1 VVSGVK
7 IPSIETCLQLMD
19 DYRMLDNIK
28 AHSRVVARVAELITV
43 GLRRRSGADLNLDLV
58 ISASL
63 LHDIA
68 KTQCL
73 DNRCDHARVGG
84 EICREHG
91 FVELAD
97 IVEEHVVIKNNGSG
111 LITEKEIVYY
121 ADKRVNH
128 DQVVSLQ
135 DRLDYILD
143 RYGRNNAV
151 RYDLIQQNFAKC
163 LSMEKRIFASLDFR
177 PEQLAYQIMAKQDWR
192 V

>member
-1 VVSGVK
+1 
-7 IPSIETCLQLMD
+7 MD
-19 DYRMLDNIK
+19 DYQMLDNIR
-28 AHSRVVARVAELITV
+28 AHSKVVARVAELITR
-43 GLRRRSGADLNLDLV
+43 GLMQGNGVTALNLDLV

-73 DNRCDHARVGG
+73 DSRCDHARVGG

-91 FVELAD
+91 FMEIAD
-97 IVEEHVVIKNNGSG
+97 IVEQHVVIKSNGSG
-111 LITEKEIVYY
+111 SITETEIVYY

-128 DQVVSLQ
+128 DKVVSLH

-143 RYGRNNAV
+143 RYARNNAV
-151 RYDLIQQNFAKC
+151 RSDLILQNFAKC
-163 LSMEKRIFASLDFR
+163 LRMEKRIFDNLDFS
-177 PEQLAYQIMAKQDWR
+177 PGQLADQVMANQDWR

>member
-1 VVSGVK
+1 VK
-7 IPSIETCLQLMD
+7 IPTVDTCLQLME

-28 AHSRVVARVAELITV
+28 AHSKVVARVAELITV
-43 GLRRRSGADLNLDLV
+43 GLTRRSGEALNLDLV

-73 DNRCDHARVGG
+73 DSRCDHAKVGG
-84 EICREHG
+84 EICRGHG
-91 FVELAD
+91 FVEIAD
-97 IVEEHVVIKNNGSG
+97 IVEEHVVIKSNGSG
-111 LITEKEIVYY
+111 RITEKEIVYY

-128 DQVVSLQ
+128 DQVVSLH

-143 RYGRNNAV
+143 RYARNNAV
-151 RYDLIQQNFAKC
+151 RHDLIQQNFAKC
-163 LSMEKRIFASLDFR
+163 LTMEKRIFDNLDFS
-177 PEQLAYQIMAKQDWR
+177 PEQLAALIMAKREWR

>member
-1 VVSGVK
+1 VVCGVK
-7 IPSIETCLQLMD
+7 IPTVETCLQLMD

-28 AHSRVVARVAELITV
+28 AHSKVVARVAELIT
-43 GLRRRSGADLNLDLV
+43 SGFMQRNGEALNLDLV

-73 DNRCDHARVGG
+73 DSRCDHAKMGG

-91 FVELAD
+91 FTEIAD
-97 IVEEHVVIKNNGSG
+97 IVEEHVVIKSNGSG
-111 LITEKEIVYY
+111 RITEKEIVYY

-128 DQVVSLQ
+128 DKVVSLH
-135 DRLDYILD
+135 DRLDYILE
-143 RYGRNNAV
+143 RYARNNAV
-151 RYDLIQQNFAKC
+151 RHDLIQQNFDKC
-163 LSMEKRIFASLDFR
+163 LKMEKKIFDNLDFS
-177 PEQLAYQIMAKQDWR
+177 PEQLASLIMSKRDWR

>member
-1 VVSGVK
+1 VK
-7 IPSIETCLQLMD
+7 IPTIETCLQLMD

-28 AHSRVVARVAELITV
+28 AHSRVVARVAELVTR
-43 GLRRRSGADLNLDLV
+43 GFRQTTGENLNLDLV
-58 ISASL
+58 LSASL

-73 DNRCDHARVGG
+73 DNRCDHAKVGG

-97 IVEEHVVIKNNGSG
+97 IVAEHVVLKSNGSG
-111 LITEKEIVYY
+111 PITEKEIVYY

-143 RYGRNNAV
+143 RYGRNNIV
-151 RYDLIQQNFAKC
+151 RHDMIQQNFDKC
-163 LSMEKRIFASLDFR
+163 LKMEKRIFASLDFN
-177 PEQLAYQIMAKQDWR
+177 PEQLASLIMSKRDWR
-192 V
+192 I